1 MSTETETPQPAG
13 DDVETAEGSE
23 AAAAEE
29 TPAAVEA
36 TEDPPA
42 AVPAAAPATEEAVE
56 PQRSPAMDW
65 AVAFTAQQPLGH
77 GRIEGVILSGSEI
90 YTILRGAF
98 GDRLKDHGLI
108 HYGSAH
114 YLVPSKTQWEH
125 LLDETLDLDSRLQGT
140 PWLRGDLAW
149 PLRFDLLRRAAGSE
163 ATDPEM
169 GLVPLACGVLVDL
182 PVAGGRSCLN
192 VLISHDD
199 NENNVWIVDPANG
212 RRRPVDGSDRDLT
225 VVYI

>member
-13 DDVETAEGSE
+13 DEVE
-23 AAAAEE
+23 AAEAREAPAAEAG
-29 TPAAVEA
+29 PAAVQA
-36 TEDPPA
+36 PEDPPA
-42 AVPAAAPATEEAVE
+42 AVPATEEEME

-77 GRIEGVILSGSEI
+77 GRIEGVILSGSAI
-90 YTILRGAF
+90 YTILRQAF

-108 HYGSAH
+108 HYGSKH
-114 YLVPSKTQWEH
+114 YLVPTKTQWEH

-140 PWLRGDLAW
+140 PWLRADLAW

-163 ATDPEM
+163 ATDSEV

-182 PVAGGRSCLN
+182 PVAAGRSCLN
-192 VLISHDD
+192 VLISHDEGK
-199 NENNVWIVDPANG
+199 NQVWIVDPANG